1 MLKGAGTQS
10 KDLNMRI
17 FNMLG
22 AALFAGAILS
32 TPAVAQSE
40 GEAPPPEEQAIPEP
54 TIDTDGDGTPDA
66 WDQRGDG
73 RADSWDMDGDGRPD
87 VFDQDGD
94 GQPDDPQE

>member
-1 MLKGAGTQS
+1 MDAGTQS
-10 KDLNMRI
+10 KDLNMRK

-22 AALFAGAILS
+22 AAVFAGAILS

-40 GEAPPPEEQAIPEP
+40 GEPMPPEEQAVPEP
-54 TIDTDGDGTPDA
+54 TIDTDGDGAPDA

-94 GQPDDPQE
+94 GQPDDPQ